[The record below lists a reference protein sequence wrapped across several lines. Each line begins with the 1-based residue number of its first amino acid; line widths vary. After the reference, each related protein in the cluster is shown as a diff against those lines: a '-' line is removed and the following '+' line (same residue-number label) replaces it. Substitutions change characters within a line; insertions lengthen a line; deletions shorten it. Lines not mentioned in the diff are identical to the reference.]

1 MLAKTEG
8 LGHIRLMIEQILH
21 HELVGKLPVSPM
33 DIMRLFVEFTEE
45 ASVTQSDKDEII
57 NAFRRVVRTGVS
69 GVAEQDRSVSFE
81 HAVKESLLARRHR
94 RPSTMADLRSYT
106 NRMLRCVQF
115 CSLPLRSMTSDHCF
129 DLLHNHFGYSPH
141 VFRKAKA
148 VLHSVFSYG
157 MRRGWCQTNPV
168 KALESPPVFEERI
181 QPLSGAQIRSIMRT
195 CRDADLRSMLPA
207 TQLLLFCGVRPG
219 EVRRLRWRD
228 IDRREKV
235 VYIEGRASKTG
246 GPRAV
251 PLRGGAKELLDY
263 RCPPNDHIAPRN
275 WTRLWRRLRLRAGI
289 KRWQRDVMRHTFAS
303 LHLKRFHNLIQL
315 QEEMGHRDCNLLRT
329 RYLNVRHVSSSTA
342 RRFFT

>member
-1 MLAKTEG
+1 MLEKS
-8 LGHIRLMIEQILH
+8 IH
-21 HELVGKLPVSPM
+21 HELVGTLPVSSM

-45 ASVTQSDKDEII
+45 ASVAQFDKEGII
-57 NAFRRVVRTGVS
+57 NAFRRIIRMGINTA
-69 GVAEQDRSVSFE
+69 AEQERSVSFE
-81 HAVKESLLARRHR
+81 YAVKESLRARRHR

-106 NRMLRCVQF
+106 NRILRSQQYCDV
-115 CSLPLRSMTSDHCF
+115 SLRSMTSDHCYK
-129 DLLHNHFGYSPH
+129 LLHGYFGYSPH

-157 MRRGWCQTNPV
+157 IRRGWCQSNPV
-168 KALESPPVFEERI
+168 KAVESPPVYEERI
-181 QPLSGAQIRSIMRT
+181 VPLSGAQIRAITRT
-195 CRDADLRSMLPA
+195 CRETDLISMLPA
-207 TQLLLFCGVRPG
+207 TWLLLYCGVRPG

-251 PLRGGAKELLDY
+251 PLRGGAKELLEY
-263 RCPPNDHIAPRN
+263 RRPPNEYIAPRN
-275 WTRLWRRLRLRAGI
+275 WTRLWKRLRQRAGI
-289 KRWQRDVMRHTFAS
+289 KCWQRDVMRHTFAS

-342 RRFFT
+342 RRFFA

>member
-1 MLAKTEG
+1 M
-8 LGHIRLMIEQILH
+8 
-21 HELVGKLPVSPM
+21 
-33 DIMRLFVEFTEE
+33 
-45 ASVTQSDKDEII
+45 
-57 NAFRRVVRTGVS
+57 
-69 GVAEQDRSVSFE
+69 
-81 HAVKESLLARRHR
+81 
-94 RPSTMADLRSYT
+94 
-106 NRMLRCVQF
+106 
-115 CSLPLRSMTSDHCF
+115 
-129 DLLHNHFGYSPH
+129 
-141 VFRKAKA
+141 
-148 VLHSVFSYG
+148 
-157 MRRGWCQTNPV
+157 
-168 KALESPPVFEERI
+168 
-181 QPLSGAQIRSIMRT
+181 PLSGAQIRAIMRT
-195 CRDADLRSMLPA
+195 CLDEDLRSMLPA

-263 RCPPNDHIAPRN
+263 RCPPNEYIAPRN

-303 LHLKRFHNLIQL
+303 LHLKRFHNLLQL

-329 RYLNVRHVSSSTA
+329 RYLNVRHVSTSTA

>member
-1 MLAKTEG
+1 MW
-8 LGHIRLMIEQILH
+8 HVRIMIEKNIHNQ
-21 HELVGKLPVSPM
+21 LVGRLPVSPM

-45 ASVTQSDKDEII
+45 ASVTESDKDSII
-57 NAFRRVVRTGVS
+57 NAFRRVIRTGIN

-81 HAVKESLLARRHR
+81 YAAIESLRARRNR

-106 NRMLRCVQF
+106 NRMLSYEQF
-115 CSLPLRSMTSDHCF
+115 GGIPLSSITSEDCYK
-129 DLLHNHFGYSPH
+129 LLHTHFSYSPH

-157 MRRGWCQTNPV
+157 IRRGWCQANPV
-168 KALESPPVFEERI
+168 KSLECPPVYEERI
-181 QPLSGAQIRSIMRT
+181 VPLSGTQIRAILRT
-195 CRDADLRSMLPA
+195 CRQQEFLSMLPD
-207 TQLLLFCGVRPG
+207 TQLLLYCGVRPG
-219 EVRRLRWRD
+219 EVRRLHWRD

-251 PLRGGAKELLDY
+251 PLRGGALELLEY
-263 RCPPNDHIAPRN
+263 RRPPNEYIAPRN
-275 WTRLWRRLRLRAGI
+275 WTRLWKRLRQQAGI
-289 KRWQRDVMRHTFAS
+289 KCWQRDVMRHTFAS

-342 RRFFT
+342 RRFFS